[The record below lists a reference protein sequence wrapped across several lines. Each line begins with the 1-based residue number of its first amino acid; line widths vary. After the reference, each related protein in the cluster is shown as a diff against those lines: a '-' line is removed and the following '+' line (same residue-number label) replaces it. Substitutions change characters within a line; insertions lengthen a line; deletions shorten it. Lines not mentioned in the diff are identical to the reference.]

1 MSPTTLRKVSGTAT
15 SLLLVGLFVA
25 IAACGPSR
33 SAGRGGPS
41 NQITRSQIAAVTDRS
56 AYSLIRF
63 LKPRW
68 LEARVQ
74 ATPRNPEPAYA
85 YVYVDN
91 LAYGPLLS
99 LYDISSISIDRIDYM
114 GSLDATTR
122 FGTGFMGGIIHVFTR
137 AGR

>member
-1 MSPTTLRKVSGTAT
+1 MSRTTLPRVRGTAA
-15 SLLLVGLFVA
+15 SLLLVGLLVA

-33 SAGRGGPS
+33 SASRGGPS

-74 ATPRNPEPAYA
+74 ATPRNPEPVYA
-85 YVYVDN
+85 HVYVDN

-99 LYDISSISIDRIDYM
+99 LYDISSISIDRIDYL

-137 AGR
+137 AGL

>member
-1 MSPTTLRKVSGTAT
+1 MSPTTLPKVRGTAT
-15 SLLLVGLFVA
+15 SLLLVGLFVT

-33 SAGRGGPS
+33 NASRGGS
-41 NQITRSQIAAVTDRS
+41 STQISRSQIAAVTDRS
-56 AYSLIRF
+56 AYSLIQL

-74 ATPRNPEPAYA
+74 ATPRNPSPVYA
-85 YVYVDN
+85 HVYVDN

>member
-1 MSPTTLRKVSGTAT
+1 LSPTTLRKVRGTAT
-15 SLLLVGLFVA
+15 RLLLVGLFVA

-33 SAGRGGPS
+33 SAGRGGPR

-68 LEARVQ
+68 LEARVM

-85 YVYVDN
+85 HVYVDN

-122 FGTGFMGGIIHVFTR
+122 FGTGFLGGIIHIFTR